1 MATAAV
7 KKKLLYK
14 IAKAYYEDGLTQGE
28 IGKRFGLS
36 RIKISRLLQQARDE
50 RIVQITVIPPYES
63 KVDLEREIEA
73 KYGLDEV
80 VIVSPTN
87 YDKAVIARELGPAA
101 ADCLLRSLQ
110 GDEVLAL
117 SWGTTLLA
125 VVDALPAQNWPD
137 MKVVQILG
145 GLGRPEAETHGT
157 DLTRRMAEAFGCRP
171 RLLPAPG
178 IVSSKLVKDALM
190 SDPQIADTLT
200 LAAQADIALVGIG
213 RPTPDSVVM
222 QAGTLTEMELQ
233 QLQNCG
239 AVGDIALRFFDTQ
252 GQLVDHEI
260 CNRIIGLDLEQIKNI
275 PRVIGAAGGEEKFE
289 TIRAAVRGKLVNVL
303 VTDDKTAIRLLEDG
317 EEITHSEFEMP
328 VIVT

>member
-28 IGKRFGLS
+28 IGKRLGLS
-36 RIKISRLLQQARDE
+36 RIKISRLPQQARDE

-80 VIVSPTN
+80 VIVSPTS

-101 ADCLLRSLQ
+101 ADCLLRSLP

-157 DLTRRMAEAFGCRP
+157 DLTCRMAEAFGCRP

-190 SDPQIADTLT
+190 ADPQIADTLT

-213 RPTPDSVVM
+213 RPTPDSVVLLI
-222 QAGTLTEMELQ
+222 QEDRHFYRAP
-233 QLQNCG
+233 
-239 AVGDIALRFFDTQ
+239 VTQ
-252 GQLVDHEI
+252 GHEFAGIACKVGKNPRAKNVDDVQFKVEYCAI
-260 CNRIIGLDLEQIKNI
+260 CVDEVK
-275 PRVIGAAGGEEKFE
+275 VY
-289 TIRAAVRGKLVNVL
+289 
-303 VTDDKTAIRLLEDG
+303 
-317 EEITHSEFEMP
+317 EMSGP
-328 VIVT
+328 PTTPP